1 MVPEPSVLV
10 ALVQLV
16 DRLPVPPPPPPRR
29 GRPAVYSDR
38 LFLKALVIM
47 IVKRLPRVHTLLAV
61 LEQPTPEMQRL
72 RALLTEHGRYPTR
85 RTWERRLGA
94 LPDTLP
100 AQIGCLGRYL
110 VDVLCPW
117 PDSSPLAAID
127 STPLRAQGG
136 VWHKKDREAGVVP
149 HTAIDTEAHWT
160 KSGWHGWVY
169 GWKLHLVITVAAVW
183 IPLAAELTPANA
195 ADNEVASRLLP
206 ELPPR
211 LRYLLGDT
219 SYDDSALHEQCA
231 AAGRVLIT
239 SKRGPYPHTDP
250 GVEVRRVFHQLR
262 SHAIENFHGQFKGIF
277 DTQGQ
282 VPTRGLLATRRYV
295 LGAVLVYQLTLLYRH
310 QLRADRRGGL
320 KPFLKA
326 A

>member
-1 MVPEPSVLV
+1 MVPESSVLV

-16 DRLPVPPPPPPRR
+16 DQLPLPPAAPRR
-29 GRPAVYSDR
+29 GRPVVYSDR
-38 LFLKALVIM
+38 LFFKALVIM
-47 IVKRLPRVHTLLAV
+47 IVKHLPRVHTLLAV
-61 LEQPTPEMQRL
+61 LDQPTPEVQRL
-72 RALLTEHGRYPTR
+72 RALLSEHGRYPTR
-85 RTWERRLGA
+85 RTWERRLRA
-94 LPDTLP
+94 IPDTLP

-110 VDVLCPW
+110 MDVLGPW
-117 PDSSPLAAID
+117 PDSSPLAAVD
-127 STPLRAQGG
+127 STPLRAHGG
-136 VWHKKDREAGVVP
+136 VWHRKDREAGGVP
-149 HTAIDTEAHWT
+149 HSSIDTEAHWT

-195 ADNEVASRLLP
+195 ADNEVAPRLLP
-206 ELPPR
+206 DLPPL
-211 LRYLLGDT
+211 LRFLVGDT
-219 SYDDSALHEQCA
+219 SYDDRALHEQCA
-231 AAGRVLIT
+231 ATGRILIT
-239 SKRGPYPHTDP
+239 SKRGAYPHTDP

-262 SHAIENFHGQFKGIF
+262 SHAIENFNGQFKAIF

-282 VPTRGLLATRRYV
+282 VPTRGLCATRRYV

-310 QLRADRRGGL
+310 QLGADLRVGL